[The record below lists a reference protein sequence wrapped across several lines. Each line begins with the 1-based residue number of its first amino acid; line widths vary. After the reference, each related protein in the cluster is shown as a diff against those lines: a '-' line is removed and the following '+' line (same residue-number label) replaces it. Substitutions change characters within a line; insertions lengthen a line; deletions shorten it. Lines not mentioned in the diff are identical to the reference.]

1 MNSTEV
7 GVLEQADHIGLGGL
21 LQRQDSRGLEA
32 EVPLDVL
39 GDLANQAREGKLAQK
54 QVR

>member
-21 LQRQDSRGLEA
+21 LQRQDSSGLEA
-32 EVPLDVL
+32 DVL
-39 GDLANQAREGKLAQK
+39 FHVLSDLANQAREGKLAQK